1 MQVDRAQIEHFLD
14 IAIAEDIG
22 EGDHTSLATLE
33 PDQQGKAILIAKQ
46 DGILAGVK
54 IAEIVFHKINSQL
67 KFHTFKKDGETIYN
81 GDKIFEVRGNAI
93 AILMAERLALN
104 IVQRLS
110 GIATQTREY
119 VKKIEG
125 LTTKILDTRKTTPGM
140 RLLDKYAVKVGGGTN
155 HRIGLYDMILIKD
168 NHIDF
173 AGGIEIA
180 IDRVHRYLKQKNLSL
195 KIEIEARSLE
205 DVQRILKKG
214 GVHCVLLDNFT
225 PEQTREAVAM
235 INGKFETESSGNIT
249 LQNVR
254 EYAECGVDYISIGA
268 LTHQIRSL
276 DFSLKVSE

>member
-1 MQVDRAQIEHFLD
+1 MQLDSAKIEHFLD

-22 EGDHTSLATLE
+22 EGDHTSLATLDPNQE
-33 PDQQGKAILIAKQ
+33 GKAILIAKET
-46 DGILAGVK
+46 GILAGVE
-54 IAEIVFHKINSQL
+54 IAKIVFHKLNPHL
-67 KFHTFKKDGETIYN
+67 HFHTYKHD
-81 GDKIFEVRGNAI
+81 GDKINEGDVIFEIKGNAI
-93 AILMAERLALN
+93 AILMGERLALN
-104 IVQRLS
+104 IIQRLS

-125 LTTKILDTRKTTPGM
+125 LPTKILDTRKTTPGM

-180 IDRVHRYLKQKNLSL
+180 IDRVHHYLKQHKLNL
-195 KIEIEARSLE
+195 KIEIEARSID
-205 DVQRILKKG
+205 DVKRILKKG
-214 GVHCVLLDNFT
+214 GVHCILLDNFT
-225 PEQTREAVAM
+225 PQQTREAVAL
-235 INGKFETESSGNIT
+235 INRKFETESSGNIN

-276 DFSLKVSE
+276 DFSLKVS

>member
-67 KFHTFKKDGETIYN
+67 KFHTFKKDGEAIYN

-125 LTTKILDTRKTTPGM
+125 LPTKILDTRKTTPGM

-180 IDRVHRYLKQKNLSL
+180 IDRVHRYLQQKNLSL

-225 PEQTREAVAM
+225 PQQTREAVAM

>member
-81 GDKIFEVRGNAI
+81 GDKIFEVRGSAI

>member
-54 IAEIVFHKINSQL
+54 IAEMVFHKINSQL

-81 GDKIFEVRGNAI
+81 GDRIFEVRGNAI

-119 VKKIEG
+119 IKKIEG
-125 LTTKILDTRKTTPGM
+125 LPTKILDTRKTTPGM

-173 AGGIEIA
+173 AGGIEVA
-180 IDRVHRYLKQKNLSL
+180 IDRAHRYLKQKNLNL
-195 KIEIEARSLE
+195 KIEIEARSLD

-225 PEQTREAVAM
+225 LEQTREAVAM
-235 INGKFETESSGNIT
+235 INGKFETEASGNIT

>member
-33 PDQQGKAILIAKQ
+33 PDQLGKAVLLAKQ
-46 DGILAGVK
+46 DGILAGVE
-54 IAEIVFHKINSQL
+54 IAKIVFHKIDSHL
-67 KFHTFKKDGETIYN
+67 KFCVFKKDGDAIYD
-81 GDKIFEVRGNAI
+81 GDRIFEVEGNAI

-119 VKKIEG
+119 IKKIEG
-125 LTTKILDTRKTTPGM
+125 LPTKILDTRKTTPGM

-180 IDRVHRYLKQKNLSL
+180 IDRVHRYLQQKNLSL

-205 DVQRILKKG
+205 DVRKILNKG
-214 GVHCVLLDNFT
+214 GVHCILLDNFT
-225 PEQTREAVAM
+225 PEQTRDAVVM
-235 INGKFETESSGNIT
+235 INGRYETESSGNIT
-249 LQNVR
+249 LDNVR

-268 LTHQIRSL
+268 LTHHIRSL
-276 DFSLKVSE
+276 DFSLKVSV

>member
-67 KFHTFKKDGETIYN
+67 KFNTFKKDGEAIYN

-125 LTTKILDTRKTTPGM
+125 LPTKILDTRKTTPGM

-180 IDRVHRYLKQKNLSL
+180 IDRVHRYLQQKNLSL

-225 PEQTREAVAM
+225 PQQTREAVAM

>member
-22 EGDHTSLATLE
+22 DGDHTSLATLE
-33 PDQQGKAILIAKQ
+33 PFQQGKAILVAKQ
-46 DGILAGVK
+46 SGILAGVE
-54 IAEIVFHKINSQL
+54 IAKIVFHKINSQL
-67 KFHTFKKDGETIYN
+67 QFNTFKTDGETIHK
-81 GDKIFEVRGNAI
+81 GDVIFEVKGSAI

-125 LTTKILDTRKTTPGM
+125 LPAKILDTRKTTPGM

-180 IDRVHRYLKQKNLSL
+180 IDRVHRYLQQNQLNL

-205 DVQRILKKG
+205 DVQKILDKG
-214 GVHCVLLDNFT
+214 GVHCILLDNFT
-225 PEQTREAVAM
+225 PQQTRKAVAM
-235 INGKFETESSGNIT
+235 INGKYETESSGNIT
-249 LQNVR
+249 LHNVR

-268 LTHQIRSL
+268 LTHQIQSL

>member
-1 MQVDRAQIEHFLD
+1 MKVDRAQIEHFLD

-22 EGDHTSLATLE
+22 EGDHTSLATLDPE
-33 PDQQGKAILIAKQ
+33 QQGRAILVAKQ
-46 DGILAGVK
+46 GGILAGIE
-54 IAEIVFHKINSQL
+54 IAKIVFHKINAHL
-67 KFHTFKKDGETIYN
+67 RFHAFKKDGEEIFE
-81 GDKIFEVRGNAI
+81 GDTIFEVRGNAI

-125 LTTKILDTRKTTPGM
+125 LPTKILDTRKTTPGM

-180 IDRVHRYLKQKNLSL
+180 IDRVHRYLQQKNLNL
-195 KIEIEARSLE
+195 KIEIEARSLD
-205 DVQRILKKG
+205 DVQKILKKG
-214 GVHCVLLDNFT
+214 GVHCILLDNFT
-225 PEQTREAVAM
+225 PSQTREAVAM
-235 INGKFETESSGNIT
+235 INGRFETESSGNIT

-276 DFSLKVSE
+276 DFSLKVS